1 MVTTTAEFADRRADL
16 QKILPYL
23 LSIVVLTG
31 AVIAGIAVRTQS
43 VVETSGW
50 LGLIGVLVL
59 VMAAPYIVSGGKL
72 HISEKIQPL
81 GTKLV
86 TPALFAL

>member
-1 MVTTTAEFADRRADL
+1 MTTTTAEYSGRQVDL
-16 QKILPYL
+16 RKVLPYL

-50 LGLIGVLVL
+50 LGLIAVLVL
-59 VMAAPYIVSGGKL
+59 VMAAPYIVSGGKSY
-72 HISEKIQPL
+72 ISEKIQPMGTRL
-81 GTKLV
+81 GGE
-86 TPALFAL
+86 

>member
-1 MVTTTAEFADRRADL
+1 MATTTAEFTGRQVDL
-16 QKILPYL
+16 RKVLPYL
-23 LSIVVLTG
+23 LSIVALTG

-81 GTKLV
+81 GTMLT